1 MIPLQN
7 FFKGEIIENDMRVRE
22 ELREQIEEI
31 RVIFKTW
38 NSDKTS
44 ETTRK
49 LFLMQLA
56 DTADSL
62 GVSLAVEHLLPG
74 LLDII

>member
-1 MIPLQN
+1 M
-7 FFKGEIIENDMRVRE
+7 IENDLRVRE

-31 RVIFKTW
+31 RAIFKNW

>member
-1 MIPLQN
+1 
-7 FFKGEIIENDMRVRE
+7 MRVRE